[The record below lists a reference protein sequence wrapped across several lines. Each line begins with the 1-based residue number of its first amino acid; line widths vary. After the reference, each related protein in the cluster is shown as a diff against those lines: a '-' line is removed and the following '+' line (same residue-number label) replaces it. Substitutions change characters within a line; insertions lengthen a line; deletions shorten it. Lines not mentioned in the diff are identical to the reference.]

1 MHVVTMQVPRGVD
14 DMALETL
21 YTPDQVAEYLGVN
34 RATVYVY
41 LEHGDLKGKKVGL
54 RKWIITESALK
65 AFVADE
71 VEDTGLGPLYTP
83 DQVAEY
89 LGVNRA
95 TIYAYL
101 EHGDLKGKKVGLQ
114 KWIITESA
122 LKAFV
127 ADEDEAKAQAARHRR
142 LLDYIAKLA
151 EAGELDA
158 DRDPAARDRVLS
170 DIEKRLEAGEFDAD
184 PDAL

>member
-1 MHVVTMQVPRGVD
+1 
-14 DMALETL
+14 MALETL

-41 LEHGDLKGKKVGL
+41 LVHGDLKGKKVGL

-71 VEDTGLGPLYTP
+71 
-83 DQVAEY
+83 
-89 LGVNRA
+89 
-95 TIYAYL
+95 
-101 EHGDLKGKKVGLQ
+101 
-114 KWIITESA
+114 
-122 LKAFV
+122 
-127 ADEDEAKAQAARHRR
+127 DEAKAQAARHHR

-151 EAGELDA
+151 EAGEFDA
-158 DRDPAARDRVLS
+158 DRDPAARDRLLS
-170 DIEKRLEAGEFDAD
+170 DIEKRLGAGEFDAD